1 MGGPDGPVAD
11 PLVGRT
17 AELERVSAALDAV
30 GKGATRMLVI
40 TGEPGIGK
48 SRLLAELAAEA
59 ARRGMLT
66 LTGRAAEFEGDLPHG
81 LLIDAL
87 DRYLSAVEPRL
98 RRAVGDDSA
107 RELAAM
113 FPALAGLAQP
123 GAALA
128 TERYRAHR
136 AVVALLDWMGVK
148 GPLALLLDD
157 VQWADP
163 ATREVLAA
171 LMRRPPRGPVLLVLA
186 YRHARP
192 PLAQAVEAA
201 QRAGGLERLEL
212 AALAPA
218 EAEALIGPA
227 VSGAARSMLIRDS
240 GGNPFYLQQ
249 LLRAPARAPAHG
261 RADDV
266 VIPQAVADALA
277 GELDALRP
285 TARLL
290 LEGAAVAGEPFDPEL
305 AAAAADVPIADAL
318 AALDELLVADLVRP
332 GDPRRFVFRHPLV
345 RRAVYAGAGG
355 GWRLAAHGRVS
366 DALARRGAAATLRA
380 HHLEYSAQPG
390 DEEGI
395 AVLVDAGRAAA
406 QRAPATAARW
416 FAAAVRLLPAHDER
430 RLALLE
436 QLAAARSA
444 AGALDEARGTLVEA
458 LESVPEDDAAAR
470 CRLVAAC
477 ARTEH
482 WLGMHEEARRRLRAE
497 VRRIEHVDSAEA
509 LALRIELAFD
519 ALYGLDLATS
529 RTLAAEALAAAEAS
543 SDSGLA
549 ATAGA
554 LLALAGAA
562 AGVVAEAEPQLDAA
576 LARVE
581 ALEPAQLARRLEAL
595 WYLAWAETFLERYE
609 GALAHTRQA
618 LEISR
623 ATGQERLVVPLLLAG
638 VFPLQMLGR
647 MRESREVASAA
658 VEAARLLGN
667 RHFLLW
673 ALWEY
678 AADVAYGGDLAEAR
692 VAARESAEL
701 AAGVDRSVLWECEPE
716 WVVGG
721 ILAFDGQPE
730 AGMALMLEAFG
741 GPELPRV
748 VAPERCIA
756 YEELVETALDL
767 GDLAGADAYAS
778 AAERHA
784 AALGKP
790 HSHALALR
798 ARAAVELARGDAAA
812 AVASA
817 RESIAEAARARAPL
831 EGERTRW
838 LLGRALAAAGD
849 RDAAVRELRAAEA
862 NLGTYGA
869 GLHRDR
875 VVRAL
880 RELGERARRPARA
893 AEPAAAGTEALTKR
907 EREVAELVASGA
919 TNREIADALVLSV
932 KTVETHIAHIFAK
945 LDVRSRAALTATLM
959 RG

>member
-436 QLAAARSA
+436 QL
-444 AGALDEARGTLVEA
+444 DEARGTLVEA

-618 LEISR
+618 LE
-623 ATGQERLVVPLLLAG
+623 
-638 VFPLQMLGR
+638 
-647 MRESREVASAA
+647 
-658 VEAARLLGN
+658 
-667 RHFLLW
+667 
-673 ALWEY
+673 
-678 AADVAYGGDLAEAR
+678 
-692 VAARESAEL
+692 
-701 AAGVDRSVLWECEPE
+701 
-716 WVVGG
+716 
-721 ILAFDGQPE
+721 
-730 AGMALMLEAFG
+730 
-741 GPELPRV
+741 
-748 VAPERCIA
+748 
-756 YEELVETALDL
+756 
-767 GDLAGADAYAS
+767 
-778 AAERHA
+778 
-784 AALGKP
+784 
-790 HSHALALR
+790 
-798 ARAAVELARGDAAA
+798 
-812 AVASA
+812 
-817 RESIAEAARARAPL
+817 
-831 EGERTRW
+831 
-838 LLGRALAAAGD
+838 
-849 RDAAVRELRAAEA
+849 
-862 NLGTYGA
+862 
-869 GLHRDR
+869 
-875 VVRAL
+875 
-880 RELGERARRPARA
+880 
-893 AEPAAAGTEALTKR
+893 
-907 EREVAELVASGA
+907 
-919 TNREIADALVLSV
+919 
-932 KTVETHIAHIFAK
+932 
-945 LDVRSRAALTATLM
+945 
-959 RG
+959 